1 METKSRGIA
10 MPKENRK
17 KSWKEKQRERQLR
30 QQRSVEAY
38 RIKRDIE
45 AARKPRQWP
54 KGKILF
60 GVCVLALIIA
70 GYGASQYIQLTPTI
84 SSGNAA
90 PSQKP
95 PTTTTPTTTPTST
108 STRSAPNFILKDI
121 NGTQFS
127 LNQHSGMV
135 IAIHFMAL
143 DCSGSIYP
151 INGYQLQQLK
161 SACSNYC
168 GKKPFDIVTVAV
180 ATCQGCDQILTQIRA
195 DYGVTWVMGN
205 DYSDG
210 KMDIVDA
217 YASHSITDGTIVL
230 VDKRLNVAQVY
241 NDAVTADALS
251 SKINQLLGA

>member
-1 METKSRGIA
+1 
-10 MPKENRK
+10 MPKEK
-17 KSWKEKQRERQLR
+17 KKRSLKEKQRERQLK
-30 QQRSVEAY
+30 QQRSEEAY
-38 RIKRDIE
+38 RID
-45 AARKPRQWP
+45 RKILASRNQKQWP
-54 KGKILF
+54 KGKIFF
-60 GVCVLALIIA
+60 GVCLLLIII
-70 GYGASQYIQLTPTI
+70 GIGAWQNVQPSQTI
-84 SSGNAA
+84 SSETTV
-90 PSQKP
+90 PTQKS
-95 PTTTTPTTTPTST
+95 PTTTTPTTTTPTTSTPTST
-108 STRSAPNFILKDI
+108 SLAPNFILKDI

-127 LNQHSGMV
+127 LNQHKGMV
-135 IAIHFMAL
+135 VAIHFMAL

-217 YASHSITDGTIVL
+217 YASHSITDGAIVL
-230 VDKRLNVAQVY
+230 VDKKFNVAQVY
-241 NDAVTADALS
+241 TDAVTTDALS
-251 SKINQLLGA
+251 SRINQLLGA